1 MANTN
6 QGGSTQNNQ
15 SYGHEE
21 GQMRNTPAGSSN
33 NSQGMSDIM
42 KGQPQRHS
50 GTSQGNGDSQ
60 QTGSSGETESDRA
73 NRNEDEGVRGG
84 NSSI

>member
-1 MANTN
+1 MANNN

-15 SYGHEE
+15 THGHEE
-21 GQMRNTPAGSSN
+21 GQMRNVAPGSGN
-33 NSQGMSDIM
+33 NSQGMSDIL
-42 KGQPQRHS
+42 KGQPQRRS
-50 GTSQGNGDSQ
+50 GTSQGTGDSQ
-60 QTGSSGETESDRA
+60 RTGSSGETESDRA